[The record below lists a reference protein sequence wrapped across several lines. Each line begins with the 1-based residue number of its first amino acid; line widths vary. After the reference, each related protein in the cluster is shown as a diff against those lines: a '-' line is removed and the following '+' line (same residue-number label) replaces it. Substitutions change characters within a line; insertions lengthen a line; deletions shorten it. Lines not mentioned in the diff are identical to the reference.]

1 MIFLMTKDS
10 FLLQG
15 FWQLKDN
22 HEMINSWQVISL
34 ADSLAA
40 SADCAFTSDKAATAP
55 IKINALRRDEIF
67 IL

>member
-22 HEMINSWQVISL
+22 HEN
-34 ADSLAA
+34 
-40 SADCAFTSDKAATAP
+40 DKNQFP
-55 IKINALRRDEIF
+55 VRDQKSRQ
-67 IL
+67 

>member
-22 HEMINSWQVISL
+22 H
-34 ADSLAA
+34 
-40 SADCAFTSDKAATAP
+40 
-55 IKINALRRDEIF
+55 
-67 IL
+67 